1 MAGSNLCVRIWSS
14 VSLYILGEA
23 FQLRNCMFSSCIV
36 QSLSHAVIH
45 ILWLFLCCHLRF
57 QTVDYSDMLEWTAEI
72 EFHKSLPHAVIQ
84 CTPTRWLFLRVRM
97 DGKDWFCTHFT
108 LWPYL
113 PYHVFYF
120 DLMVQKGW
128 EYRILGIIIYTHS
141 RD

>member
-1 MAGSNLCVRIWSS
+1 MEQCIPI
-14 VSLYILGEA
+14 YILGEA
-23 FQLRNCMFSSCIV
+23 FQRTACSVHASFKVFPMLSSIFYDFSYV
-36 QSLSHAVIH
+36 VI
-45 ILWLFLCCHLRF
+45 LQF
-57 QTVDYSDMLEWTAEI
+57 QTVYYSDMLKWTAEI

-84 CTPTRWLFLRVRM
+84 CNPTRWLFLRVRM

-141 RD
+141 RG